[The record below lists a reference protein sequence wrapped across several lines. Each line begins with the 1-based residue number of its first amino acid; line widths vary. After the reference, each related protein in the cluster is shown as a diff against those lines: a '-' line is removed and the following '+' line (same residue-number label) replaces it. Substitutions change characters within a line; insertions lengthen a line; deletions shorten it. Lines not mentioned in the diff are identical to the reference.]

1 MSSAPPRLLVT
12 RPIEQG
18 QRQCEDLRGLGF
30 EAEVV
35 PLIHIKPAVDVHSV
49 QSAWST
55 LTGWDWVFFV
65 SPNAVRQFFAARPVE
80 APRAWPPQ
88 VKVGALGPGTSLAL
102 EEAGVPAEQV
112 TAPPPRLPQVD
123 SEALWQQLASQ
134 VWTQRRVLIVR
145 GDGGRAWLAG
155 QLVAHGAQVKFL
167 QAYVRAVPAWTA
179 LQRHTVQA
187 ALDHPKRHLWLF
199 SSSQSIDH
207 LEHLCPQGE
216 PIWPCAQALASHPR
230 IGERAHAAGF
240 GRVLSAPPDLEGLA
254 ACIQSAAW

>member
-1 MSSAPPRLLVT
+1 MSSPPPRLLVT

-18 QRQCEDLRGLGF
+18 QRQCEDLRALGF
-30 EAEVV
+30 EAEAV
-35 PLIHIKPAVDVHSV
+35 PLIQIKPAGDVHSV
-49 QSAWST
+49 KSVWPT

-65 SPNAVRQFFAARPVE
+65 SPNAVRQFFAARPPE
-80 APRAWPPQ
+80 AAGAWPSH

-102 EEAGVPAEQV
+102 HEAGVPAELV
-112 TAPPPRLPQVD
+112 SAPAPRLPQVD
-123 SEALWQQLASQ
+123 SEALWQQLAGE
-134 VWTQRRVLIVR
+134 VWAERRVLIVR

-155 QLVAHGAQVKFL
+155 QLVSHGAQVKFL
-167 QAYVRAVPAWTA
+167 QAYVRALPVWTA
-179 LQRHTVQA
+179 LQRHAVQA

-216 PIWPCAQALASHPR
+216 PIWPCAHALTSHPR
-230 IGERAHAAGF
+230 IGERARIAGF